1 MSAVTIRAILETA
14 LSAMSPSLPTAW
26 ENTKFTPA
34 PETAHQRV
42 YLLLAQP
49 QMLEMSWKLHRE
61 RGFMQVSLCYPLDA
75 GPSAAATRAE
85 LIRTTFYAGRDLTSG
100 GITVTIDGT
109 PEIAPAMVEDDFY
122 VLPVKVRFYS
132 HVSRS

>member
-1 MSAVTIRAILETA
+1 MSVVTIRAALEGA
-14 LSAMSPSLPTAW
+14 LAAMLPALAAAW
-26 ENTKFTPA
+26 ENAEYVPTPG
-34 PETAHQRV
+34 TAHQRV

-49 QMLEMSWKLHRE
+49 QMLEMSQNLHRE
-61 RGFMQVSLCYPLDA
+61 RGYMQVSLFYPIGA

-85 LIRTTFYAGRDLTSG
+85 LIRSTFYAGRDLVSSG
-100 GITVTIDGT
+100 TTVTIDGT

-132 HVSRS
+132 HVTRS